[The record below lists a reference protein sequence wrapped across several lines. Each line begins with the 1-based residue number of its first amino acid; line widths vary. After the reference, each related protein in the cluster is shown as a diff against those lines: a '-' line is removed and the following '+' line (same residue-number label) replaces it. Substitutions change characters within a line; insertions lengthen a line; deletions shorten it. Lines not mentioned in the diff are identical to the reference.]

1 MYLMGKVIKNMSK
14 LSAREIWSQLKKR
27 KVVRVA
33 LVYLVVAWLVILVGA
48 VSFAGLGI
56 PPWVLSLLVAFFLLG
71 FPVILVLAWVYEITP
86 QGIRKDTTGDI
97 ESITTLDDQADTI
110 PSIAV
115 LPFEDLS
122 ENGDQGYFSEGLAE
136 EILDTLRK
144 IPDLRVAS
152 RMTSFQLNSQQTDV
166 REVGRKL
173 RVQAELKGGVR
184 KSGDKLYI
192 TVELVNTSDGTLLW
206 SHEYDRPLEE
216 VLDVQEKIL
225 KAITKH
231 LNVSL
236 KQEFDTKRQ
245 AVHPKAYDLFLHGLS
260 CFARHTT
267 QENVYARQL
276 FRQTIDLE
284 PGFGRAWAALSYTYG
299 YSYMYFNAT
308 DVNLAEAKRT
318 SAQALKLAPNLAESH
333 VSSGIACCMNQ
344 NYKKAEAEFEKAIE
358 LDPRNFRAW
367 YFFGR
372 AKVHEGDL
380 ERALKLFT
388 RASMVRPED
397 FQSVLLQSQLYTS
410 LGQHDKSLE
419 VTRLG
424 IERVRAV
431 LEIKPDDNRA
441 LNMGAFALLRLGED
455 DEARKWMV
463 TSMKNSPMDS
473 IIQYNG
479 ACFFSLAGDTD
490 QALDC
495 LEHCLIKVGNISREW
510 LEHDSD
516 MDNIRHNPRY
526 ERIVSNFPD

>member
-1 MYLMGKVIKNMSK
+1 MSE
-14 LSAREIWSQLKKR
+14 LRAREIWSQLKER

-33 LVYLVVAWLVILVGA
+33 LAYLVIAWSIILVA
-48 VSFAGLGI
+48 VVSFDGLGV
-56 PPWVLSLLVAFFLLG
+56 PQWMLSLLMALILLG
-71 FPVILVLAWVYEITP
+71 FPVALVLAWVYEITP

-97 ESITTLDDQADTI
+97 ESVTKLDDQADTN
-110 PSIAV
+110 PSIAI

-122 ENGDQGYFSEGLAE
+122 KNGNQGYFCEGLAE

-152 RMTSFQLNSQQTDV
+152 RMTAFQLNSQETDV

-173 RVQAELKGGVR
+173 RVQAELKGAVR
-184 KSGDKLYI
+184 KSSDKLHI
-192 TVELVNTSDGTLLW
+192 AVELVNTEDGALVW
-206 SHEYDRPLEE
+206 SNQYDRRLEE
-216 VLDVQEKIL
+216 VSDIQKKII
-225 KAITKH
+225 KAITKN
-231 LNVSL
+231 LNVSFRN
-236 KQEFDTKRQ
+236 EFDSKQQ
-245 AVHPKAYDLFLHGLS
+245 AVDPKAYDLFLHGLS

-267 QENVYARQL
+267 QDNVYARQL
-276 FRQTIDLE
+276 FKQTIDLE

-318 SAQALKLAPNLAESH
+318 SAQALKLAPHLAESH

-344 NYKKAEAEFEKAIE
+344 NYKKAESEFEKAIE
-358 LDPRNFRAW
+358 LDPKNFRAW

-380 ERALKLFT
+380 ERALRLFD

-410 LGQHDKSLE
+410 LGQQGKALE

-424 IERVRAV
+424 IERVRA
-431 LEIKPDDNRA
+431 LLQIKPDDNRA
-441 LNMGAFALLRLGED
+441 LNMGAFALLRLGEE
-455 DEARKWMV
+455 DEARKWML
-463 TSMKNSPMDS
+463 TSMKNAPMDS

-479 ACFFSLAGDTD
+479 ACFFSLAGDFQ

-495 LEHCLIKVGNISREW
+495 LEHCLIKVGSISREW

-526 ERIVSNFPD
+526 ERIISSFPE